1 MVRFSPRGTYA
12 VYSNHKNNRSHFQM
26 RVMVVEDDQAT
37 RESLTEFLKN
47 FLQAEVIGFADA
59 HCALQAVEV
68 FKPHVAILDHGLPCM
83 NGVELTKKIKAIS
96 PYCYI
101 AMISGSADIGIAVK
115 AMRAGCENF
124 IRKPFH
130 IDDIAACLNEATYMA
145 KNVKSLEEIEAE
157 HIENVVATSSTLD
170 NAAEKLGINSTT
182 LWRKRK
188 KVSKAA

>member
-12 VYSNHKNNRSHFQM
+12 VNSNHKNNRSDFQM

-68 FKPHVAILDHGLPCM
+68 FKPHVAILDHGLPGM